1 VFFCVPFFVRTHVW
15 TEYTI
20 VEHLSLS
27 IYLSLFTVCPR
38 EGVALSVK
46 GVGGVDV
53 DFPFVVVDRWW
64 FLVSMY
70 DSWVRTRGVVYG
82 MYVCMYG

>member
-1 VFFCVPFFVRTHVW
+1 M
-15 TEYTI
+15 
-20 VEHLSLS
+20 
-27 IYLSLFTVCPR
+27 
-38 EGVALSVK
+38 K

-70 DSWVRTRGVVYG
+70 DSLVRTRGVVYG